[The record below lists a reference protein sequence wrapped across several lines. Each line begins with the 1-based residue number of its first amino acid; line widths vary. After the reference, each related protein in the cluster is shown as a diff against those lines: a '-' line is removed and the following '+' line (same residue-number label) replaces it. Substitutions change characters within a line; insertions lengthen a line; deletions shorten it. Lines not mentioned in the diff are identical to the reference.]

1 MTPCPQCQSP
11 SKVLETRQSPSK
23 GTTRRR
29 LACTSCGL
37 RFSTWGDAAYI
48 VPEVDQRLDADGM
61 PTYTQAI
68 QTLEALVRSAG
79 GCATIDQVAVVKA
92 WRLLDRFKARQSA

>member
-11 SKVLETRQSPSK
+11 SKVLERRWSPPK
-23 GTTRRR
+23 GMIRRR
-29 LACTSCGL
+29 LRCTCCGL

-61 PTYTQAI
+61 PTYTETLQV
-68 QTLEALVRSAG
+68 LEALAKSAG
-79 GCATIDQVAVVKA
+79 ECATIDRVAVVKA
-92 WRLLDRFKARQSA
+92 WRLIDRFKARQGP

>member
-1 MTPCPQCQSP
+1 MTPCIKCQGP
-11 SKVLETRQSPSK
+11 SKVLERRWSPPK
-23 GTTRRR
+23 GMMRRR
-29 LACTSCGL
+29 LRCTSCGF

-68 QTLEALVRSAG
+68 QVLEALVRSAG

-92 WRLLDRFKARQSA
+92 WRLLDRFKARQSP